1 MHVAYVLEPMVAG
14 QLGDRT
20 DLDTSTHPPGISAVE
35 YVLDG
40 PDTDDLIESFP
51 VFLVSDDLAA
61 RLEANHLGGF
71 ELARADVVPSLEYRE
86 VYGDAPHKRYRW
98 LRVLGDPSSDCW
110 LSDDHR
116 LCVSDR
122 MMRTLE
128 DGNLANCVI
137 EGFKW

>member
-1 MHVAYVLEPMVAG
+1 VAYALKPMVAG

-20 DLDTSTHPPGISAVE
+20 ELDATTHPPTVSAVE

-40 PDTDDLIESFP
+40 PDADDLIESFP

-61 RLEANHLGGF
+61 RLSEEGFVGF
-71 ELARADVVPSLEYRE
+71 EFADADIVPSLEYRE
-86 VYGDAPHKRYRW
+86 TYGDAPHKVYRW
-98 LRVLGDPSSDCW
+98 LRVSGDSSTDCW

-122 MMRTLE
+122 MMSRLQQGDLT
-128 DGNLANCVI
+128 NCEI
-137 EGFKW
+137 EALDS

>member
-1 MHVAYVLEPMVAG
+1 MHVPYVLEPMVAG

-20 DLDTSTHPPGISAVE
+20 DLDTSTHPPRVTAVE
-35 YVLDG
+35 YVLDS
-40 PDTDDLIESFP
+40 PETDDLIESFP

-61 RLEANHLGGF
+61 RLRADHLAGF
-71 ELARADVVPSLEYRE
+71 ELARAEVVPSLEYRE
-86 VYGDAPHKRYRW
+86 VYGDAPHKGYRW
-98 LRVLGDPSSDCW
+98 LRVLGDSSSDCW

-128 DGNLANCVI
+128 EGDLRNCEI
-137 EGFKW
+137 EALNA

>member
-1 MHVAYVLEPMVAG
+1 MQMAYILEPMVAG

-20 DLDTSTHPPGISAVE
+20 DLDATTHPPTVSAVE

-61 RLEANHLGGF
+61 RLEENGLGGF
-71 ELARADVVPSLEYRE
+71 ELAHADVMPSLGYRE
-86 VYGDAPHKRYRW
+86 AYGDAPHKGYRW
-98 LRVLGDPSSDCW
+98 LRVLGDSSSDCW

-122 MMRTLE
+122 MMHTLQE
-128 DGNLANCVI
+128 GDLTNCEI
-137 EGFKW
+137 EALSS